1 MKRRDAGFTLIEL
14 VVVVAILA
22 LLAAAAMP
30 AVAALDAGERY
41 ALAQNELAAFE
52 ASARAFARDTASVPA
67 TITPL
72 VAHDGT
78 TAGWLGPY
86 LTTRTG
92 GEPVDPWGANYT
104 LTSAGGSVVRLRSP
118 GSDGVAE
125 TDDDVVRDVDLTFD
139 LRTRTT
145 MIVETVN
152 RALALYNGQP
162 EASWTPLPADIDGVV
177 KTLQSSGYL
186 NSTLDWS
193 TDGFGAKLSTS
204 AAPVTF
210 VAAGSAGS
218 AGSAGTTA
226 APSVGASS
234 GGGDGGASTPVKKKK
249 KKKKKKVGSGTSGS
263 G

>member
-41 ALAQNELAAFE
+41 LLAKNELAAFE
-52 ASARAFARDTASVPA
+52 VSARAFARDTARTPT

-72 VAHDGT
+72 VADDGA

-86 LTTRTG
+86 LTTATG
-92 GEPVDPWGANYT
+92 AEPLDPWGAKYT
-104 LTSAGGSVVRLRSP
+104 LTSVGGTVVRLQSA
-118 GSDGVAE
+118 GSDGVNDSS
-125 TDDDVVRDVDLTFD
+125 DDIVRDVDLAFD

-152 RALALYNGQP
+152 RAIALYNGQA
-162 EASWTPLPADIDGVV
+162 ESSWTPLPASIDGVV
-177 KTLQSSGYL
+177 SALKVSGYL
-186 NSTLDWS
+186 NDSLDWT
-193 TDGFGAKLSTS
+193 TDGFGKKLEPS

-210 VAAGSAGS
+210 VSAG
-218 AGSAGTTA
+218 AAVA
-226 APSVGASS
+226 APSSSGEAGSGSSS
-234 GGGDGGASTPVKKKK
+234 GGTTTSGKGGKKKK
-249 KKKKKKVGSGTSGS
+249 KGGGKGKGGKK
-263 G
+263 